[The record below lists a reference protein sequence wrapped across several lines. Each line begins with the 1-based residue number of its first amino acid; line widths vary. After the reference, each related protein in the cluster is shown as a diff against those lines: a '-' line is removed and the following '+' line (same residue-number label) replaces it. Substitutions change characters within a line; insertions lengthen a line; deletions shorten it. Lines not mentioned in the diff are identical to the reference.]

1 MLLTAELLLHYQRC
15 NRRAFLDVC
24 GDRTKRELPSDFH
37 LKLLQDRF
45 AHQKTFLAEEVY
57 HQPIY
62 AKGDWQAGAIATLA
76 LMEQGVDRIH
86 KGVLLTEMAIAQR
99 EEFFNSKLSQGEEFA
114 EKDIASDQQ
123 IIAANASPLL
133 PSGPVVLLSRPDLL
147 VKQPGQ
153 SRFGDWLYVPVDI
166 QLGKRAKLDYQIIAA
181 FHAQVLAQVQQ
192 AMPATAWLILREKGA
207 YPVNLDIRMSQ
218 MQIILEECSQVLL
231 KEQEPEVFISRQ
243 RCSICGWYNYCYEI
257 AKSQQHLSLL
267 PGVTPS
273 RYTYLQAL
281 NLTTLS
287 SLANVSLSVL
297 EEVFDRE
304 VAVQL
309 VRQAQ
314 SVLENR
320 AILISPQPLNLP
332 TATVELYFDIEAEPD
347 LDIAYLLGVLVVDRE
362 AKTEKFYPFLAE
374 QPEDEASTWQQFLD
388 LVWTYPLAPIFH
400 FCDYEVLAVRRLAGR
415 YNTPNHLWK
424 PLLTRFVDI
433 HEGICSGV
441 TLPVENYTLKA
452 IARWLG
458 FEWRDAKA
466 NGAQAIYWYDLWL
479 KTCDR
484 TLLDKI
490 VLYNEDD
497 CRATHHVKDWLANA
511 VQNSV
516 QINAG

>member
-45 AHQKTFLAEEVY
+45 DHQKTFLAEDVY
-57 HQPIY
+57 HQPVY

-86 KGVLLTEMAIAQR
+86 KGVLLTEMAI
-99 EEFFNSKLSQGEEFA
+99 EG
-114 EKDIASDQQ
+114 SDESS
-123 IIAANASPLL
+123 I
-133 PSGPVVLLSRPDLL
+133 VLLSRPDLL

-166 QLGKRAKLDYQIIAA
+166 QLGKRAKLDYQILAA

-192 AMPATAWLILREKGA
+192 AMPETAWLILREKGA

-243 RCSICGWYNYCYEI
+243 RCSICGWYNYCYGI

-320 AILISPQPLNLP
+320 EILISDLPLNLP

-347 LDIAYLLGVLVVDRE
+347 LDLAYLLGVLVVDRE

-374 QPEDEASTWQQFLD
+374 QPEDEASAWQQFLD

-424 PLLTRFVDI
+424 PLLTRFVDV
-433 HEGICSGV
+433 HERICSGV

-497 CRATHHVKDWLANA
+497 CRATYHVKDWLANA
-511 VQNSV
+511 VQNSLK
-516 QINAG
+516 INAG